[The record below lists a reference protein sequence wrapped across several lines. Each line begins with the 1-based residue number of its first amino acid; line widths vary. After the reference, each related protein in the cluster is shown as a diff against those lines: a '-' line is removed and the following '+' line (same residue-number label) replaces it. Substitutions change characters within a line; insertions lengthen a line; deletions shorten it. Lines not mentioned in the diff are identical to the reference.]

1 MNIKIIVLL
10 AAIVTGLIVASSAL
24 YIVTEFEQVVI
35 TRFGAP
41 VGDAV
46 SDAGLHVKLPFV
58 DQIHSFDKRFLE
70 WDGAPNDIPTV
81 GKVFIWVDT
90 YARWRISDPLLFLE
104 TLQGN
109 ESSALS
115 RLDDILDGETRN
127 AIARNELVEVVRT
140 SNREPEVVEGD
151 LDESSVLETI
161 ETGRP
166 DITLQIQNAAAPA
179 LLEWGIE
186 LMDFQFKRINY
197 TEDVRISVYE
207 RMISERRRIASRYRS
222 EGEGEAAR
230 IGGERERELQI
241 IQSAAFREAEE
252 MMGVAD
258 AEAAAIY
265 AEAYSRDA
273 GFYAFVRSMEA
284 FETVIDPN
292 TTLILSTD
300 SELFRYL
307 DEPR

>member
-1 MNIKIIVLL
+1 MNIKIMVLL
-10 AAIVTGLIVASSAL
+10 TAIVMGLIVGSSAL
-24 YIVTEFEQVVI
+24 YIVTEVEQVVI
-35 TRFGAP
+35 TRFGQP
-41 VGDAV
+41 VGDAIT
-46 SDAGLHVKLPFV
+46 DAGLHVKMPFI
-58 DQIHSFDKRFLE
+58 DEINSFDKRFLE

-81 GKVFIWVDT
+81 GKVFIWVDS

-109 ESSALS
+109 ELSAQS

-127 AIARNELVEVVRT
+127 AIARNELVEIVRT

-151 LDESSVLETI
+151 LDETSILEEI
-161 ETGRP
+161 AIGRP
-166 DITLQIQNAAAPA
+166 DVTRQIQVAAAPA

-197 TEDVRISVYE
+197 TDDVRITVFE
-207 RMISERRRIASRYRS
+207 RMISERQRIAQRYRS

-230 IGGERERELQI
+230 IGGERERELQR
-241 IQSAAFREAEE
+241 IQSEAFREAEAKRGE
-252 MMGVAD
+252 AD

-265 AEAYSRDA
+265 AEAYNRDA
-273 GFYAFVRSMEA
+273 GFYSFVRSMEA
-284 FETVIDPN
+284 FETVIDPD

-300 SELFRYL
+300 GELFRYL
-307 DEPR
+307 DQP

>member
-1 MNIKIIVLL
+1 MNVKIIVLL

-24 YIVTEFEQVVI
+24 YIVTETDQVVI
-35 TRFGAP
+35 TRFGQP
-41 VGDAV
+41 IGEAV
-46 SDAGLHVKLPFV
+46 TDAGLHVKMPFIDEV
-58 DQIHSFDKRFLE
+58 HSFDKRFLE
-70 WDGAPNDIPTV
+70 WDGEPNDIPTV

-109 ESSALS
+109 ENLAQS

-151 LDESSVLETI
+151 QDEGSVLEEI
-161 ETGRP
+161 LIGRP
-166 DITLQIQNAAAPA
+166 NVTEQIKTAAAPA

-197 TEDVRISVYE
+197 TEDVRISVFE
-207 RMISERRRIASRYRS
+207 RMISERQRVAQRYRS
-222 EGEGEAAR
+222 EGQGEAAR
-230 IGGERERELQI
+230 IDGERERELQRI
-241 IQSAAFREAEE
+241 ESEAFREAEE
-252 MMGVAD
+252 MRGVAD

-273 GFYAFVRSMEA
+273 NFYAFVRSMEA

-307 DEPR
+307 DAPQ